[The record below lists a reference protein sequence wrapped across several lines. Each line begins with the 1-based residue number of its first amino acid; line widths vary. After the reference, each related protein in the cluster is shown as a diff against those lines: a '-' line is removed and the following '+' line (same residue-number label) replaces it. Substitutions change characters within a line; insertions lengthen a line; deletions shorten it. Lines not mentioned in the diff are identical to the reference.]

1 MWNIFKRK
9 KEFDD
14 SEDYYLNKS
23 TELLKI
29 QFSENLLT
37 ESELKLADNLYI
49 IICKVKL
56 MSEKEF
62 EKDTKS
68 WEQLIEI
75 EDEILKISLTRLNDY
90 FLMKS
95 FLNSDS
101 WLSSD
106 INIKR
111 SIEDDII
118 YGTKETLSMT
128 SEDVK
133 QYVLKLIIQLKNQ
146 ALKRS
151 IRW

>member
-37 ESELKLADNLYI
+37 ESELKLADNLYS